1 MATVV
6 DAEQT
11 ELICQSTGLLF
22 GPDHMA
28 LGEAVDKQ
36 DRFPVG
42 LPIFMHSKL
51 EATTTSD
58 RVNRHV
64 SSSATLGCGDFDV

>member
-1 MATVV
+1 
-6 DAEQT
+6 
-11 ELICQSTGLLF
+11 
-22 GPDHMA
+22 MA

-42 LPIFMHSKL
+42 LAIFMHSEL

-58 RVNRHV
+58 RVYRHV
-64 SSSATLGCGDFDV
+64 SSSATLGCVIST